1 MALLQYFHLGL
12 LFLNLVPVT
21 SAVVS
26 ITGHAD
32 VEKISPMGLMRRETR
47 KHHSTH
53 EAPQTAARN
62 EMEPQG
68 VQTTKEARK
77 LVRSVR
83 KQSSQEPSVAN
94 VAVDSSGAGLSGAEN
109 EFLGQDLMR
118 SAKHKARRHSSHNK
132 AQEQKQVVQEETMPS
147 TVVADASP
155 APAATEDSP
164 DAGTSSHSSDQST
177 STPAPT
183 EDTVANF
190 IANAQGENP
199 LVLAQ
204 QSEAKEE
211 KAPAQKHEDAGV
223 GAYVLE
229 EARKKAFYIRLPV
242 SGGKQL
248 CLTEDDHEGYGVR
261 AKPCRRNFNQQRWF
275 WMGSKLMNLFS
286 DDRCLGMT
294 KLAKR
299 TKAGKNKLLLSMS
312 FDCSDE
318 SAPLSWGLD
327 KTGRLKSNHNEQCM
341 AIDEGAD
348 FRALALPCDEV

>member
-53 EAPQTAARN
+53 EAPQTAASN

-147 TVVADASP
+147 TIVADASP
-155 APAATEDSP
+155 APAATEDI
-164 DAGTSSHSSDQST
+164 
-177 STPAPT
+177 
-183 EDTVANF
+183 VANF